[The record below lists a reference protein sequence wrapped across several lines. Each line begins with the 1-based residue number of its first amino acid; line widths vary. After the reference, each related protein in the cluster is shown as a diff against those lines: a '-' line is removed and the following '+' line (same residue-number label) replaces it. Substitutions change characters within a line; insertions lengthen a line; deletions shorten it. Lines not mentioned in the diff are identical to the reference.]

1 MDLLHPLNHRFHRLN
16 KRFASSAPQWGQILA
31 LDGLLFV
38 VGVIGGNGVV
48 FYNRFQNPPAS
59 ADPSAECRHCEEAR
73 RIMGSPVIST
83 KKCIERS
90 PVPGADGRAPPVA
103 WHLA

>member
-16 KRFASSAPQWGQILA
+16 KRFASSAPQSAPQWGQILA

-48 FYNRFQNPPAS
+48 FYNR
-59 ADPSAECRHCEEAR
+59 
-73 RIMGSPVIST
+73 
-83 KKCIERS
+83 
-90 PVPGADGRAPPVA
+90 
-103 WHLA
+103 L